1 MIMKDYIKE
10 IEAALQRYL
19 PQGDFAEQ
27 QLIDAVRYSLNLP
40 GKRVRPSLTIRFAEL
55 CGGTTEAAM
64 PFACAVEMVHT
75 YSLIHDDLPC
85 MDNDDFRRGQPSNH
99 KVFGEDVAL
108 LAGDALQS
116 MAYAA
121 MLSEEATAA
130 VGGER
135 AARAA
140 RILAEKSGLLGMVG
154 GQAIDLSMEHK
165 EVDIELVRMME
176 EKKTANLIEA
186 ACMMGCVVG
195 GGSGEQIEAAEQYA
209 HAIGLAFQI
218 VDDILD
224 VTSTAEELGK
234 PIGSD
239 RENEKNTFMSL
250 LGLERCQVMV
260 KLLTAQAIEALEA
273 FDGDTSDL
281 ADFAEKLANR
291 RK

>member
-1 MIMKDYIKE
+1 MKDFIQA
-10 IEAALQRYL
+10 IEAALEGYL
-19 PQGDFAEQ
+19 PQGAYREQ
-27 QLIDAVRYSLNLP
+27 RLIDAVRYSLRLP
-40 GKRVRPSLTIRFAEL
+40 GKRVRPSLTLAFAEL
-55 CGGTTEAAM
+55 CGGKAEAAM
-64 PFACAVEMVHT
+64 PFACAVEMIHT

-85 MDNDDFRRGQPSNH
+85 MDDDDFRRGQPSNH
-99 KVFGEDVAL
+99 KVFGEDIAL

-121 MLSEEATAA
+121 MLSDETVAA
-130 VGGER
+130 VGGGR

-140 RILAEKSGLLGMVG
+140 RVLAEKSGTLGMVG
-154 GQAIDLSMEHK
+154 GQVIDISIEQQAVGI
-165 EVDIELVRMME
+165 EVVEQME

-186 ACMMGCVVG
+186 ACMMGCIVAG
-195 GGSGEQIEAAEQYA
+195 ADDAKIAAAERYA

-239 RENEKNTFMSL
+239 AENEKNTYMSL
-250 LGLERCQVMV
+250 LGLDRCRELVAQ
-260 KLLTAQAIEALEA
+260 LTDEAITALSA
-273 FDGDTSDL
+273 FDGDTSEL
-281 ADFAEKLANR
+281 KDFAVKLANR

>member
-1 MIMKDYIKE
+1 MKDHIKE
-10 IEAALQRYL
+10 IEAAIERYI
-19 PQGDFAEQ
+19 PQEKVAEQ
-27 QLIDAVRYSLNLP
+27 QLVDAVRYSLNLK
-40 GKRVRPSLTIRFAEL
+40 GKRVRPSLTLAFAEL
-55 CGGTTEAAM
+55 CGGSVDAAM

-85 MDNDDFRRGQPSNH
+85 MDDDDFRRGQPANH
-99 KVFGEDVAL
+99 KVFGEDIAL

-121 MLSEEATAA
+121 MLCDEAVAA
-130 VGGER
+130 VGGAR

-154 GQAIDLSMEHK
+154 GQVIDLSMEHQT
-165 EVDIELVRMME
+165 VGIELVRLME

-186 ACMMGCVVG
+186 ACMMGCVVAG
-195 GGSGEQIEAAEQYA
+195 AEEEKIAAAERYA

-239 RENEKNTFMSL
+239 VDNEKNTFMSL
-250 LGLERCQVMV
+250 LGIESCRETVEW
-260 KLLTAQAIEALEA
+260 LTEEAIDALSV
-273 FDGDTSDL
+273 FDGDTKDL
-281 ADFAEKLANR
+281 ADFAVALANR
-291 RK
+291 KK

>member
-1 MIMKDYIKE
+1 MKYYIAA
-10 IEAALQRYL
+10 IEAALDSYIPR
-19 PQGDFAEQ
+19 GDFREQ
-27 QLIDAVRYSLNLP
+27 RLIDSARYSLELK
-40 GKRVRPSLTIRFAEL
+40 GKRVRPSLTLAFAEL
-55 CGGTTEAAM
+55 CGGDVKAAM

-99 KVFGEDVAL
+99 KAFGEDAAL

-116 MAYAA
+116 MAYAT
-121 MLSEEATAA
+121 MLSDESIAS

-140 RILAEKSGLLGMVG
+140 CVLANKSGLLGMVG
-154 GQAIDLSMEHK
+154 GQMIDLS
-165 EVDIELVRMME
+165 IENTRVGIDTVQLME

-186 ACMMGCVVG
+186 ACMMGCIVAGADDEKVK
-195 GGSGEQIEAAEQYA
+195 AAERYA
-209 HAIGLAFQI
+209 HGIGLAFQI

-239 RENEKNTFMSL
+239 ADNEKNTYMSL
-250 LGLERCQVMV
+250 LGLDRCRELVDE
-260 KLLTAQAIEALEA
+260 LTNEAVDALKA
-273 FDGDTSDL
+273 FDGDTAGL
-281 ADFAEKLANR
+281 EDFARKLAE
-291 RK
+291 RKK

>member
-1 MIMKDYIKE
+1 MKDYIKE
-10 IEAALQRYL
+10 IEAALERYL
-19 PQGDFAEQ
+19 PQGDYAEQ
-27 QLIDAVRYSLNLP
+27 RLIDAVRYSLALP
-40 GKRVRPSLTIRFAEL
+40 GKRVRPSLTLAFAEL
-55 CGGTTEAAM
+55 CGGSVEAAI

-85 MDNDDFRRGQPSNH
+85 MDNDDYRRGQLSNH
-99 KVFGEDVAL
+99 KVYSEDIAL

-121 MLSEEATAA
+121 MLGDEAVAA

-140 RILAEKSGLLGMVG
+140 RILAEKSGLIGMVG
-154 GQAIDLSMEHK
+154 GQAIDLSMEHR
-165 EVDIELVRMME
+165 EVGIDLVRLME

-195 GGSGEQIEAAEQYA
+195 GGGEEQIKAAGQYA

-239 RENEKNTFMSL
+239 QENEKNTFMSL
-250 LGLERCQVMV
+250 LGMERCRALV
-260 KLLTAQAIEALEA
+260 KLLTAEAVEALSA
-273 FDGDTSDL
+273 FEGDTSGL

>member
-1 MIMKDYIKE
+1 MKDHIKE
-10 IEAALQRYL
+10 IEAAIERYI
-19 PQGDFAEQ
+19 PQEKVAEQ
-27 QLIDAVRYSLNLP
+27 RLIDAVRYSLNLK
-40 GKRVRPSLTIRFAEL
+40 GKRVRPSLTLAFAEL
-55 CGGTTEAAM
+55 CGGSCDAAM

-85 MDNDDFRRGQPSNH
+85 MDNDDFRRGQPANH
-99 KVFGEDVAL
+99 KVFGDDIAL

-121 MLSEEATAA
+121 MLSDEAVAA

-154 GQAIDLSMEHK
+154 GQVIDLSMEHQT
-165 EVDIELVRMME
+165 VGIELVRLME

-186 ACMMGCVVG
+186 ACMMGCVVAG
-195 GGSGEQIEAAEQYA
+195 AKEEKIAAAERYA

-239 RENEKNTFMSL
+239 VDNEKNTFMSL
-250 LGLERCQVMV
+250 LGIERCRESVAW
-260 KLLTAQAIEALEA
+260 LTEEAIDALSV
-273 FDGDTSDL
+273 FDGDTKDL
-281 ADFAEKLANR
+281 ADFAVALANR
-291 RK
+291 KK